1 MPFFDDTGGYFSG
14 SYHTCQATY
23 WTFSDPWGC
32 PLRRTVDPPKPL
44 SCFSIT
50 DITHATHK
58 TRSAEILER
67 GLEARQLEI
76 NPYDQPPKFTW
87 SGERKELPRQLVQTL
102 CLPGYY
108 VWFAPEVT
116 LTKVQRATCWK
127 MIRENGVAQF
137 ADYIEDHSRY
147 GSQAFSLSLSD
158 AVLLY
163 EYSLKK
169 YYEKSG
175 QRVSNLEILFKKAGT
190 KRYQRYVGYI
200 LVVCAKVN
208 DVDCLPEFPNI
219 KPSVH
224 NGPITVFNTS
234 ELRFRPKGI
243 AIEQNDDWCSWDA
256 LEFAFHFPSLT
267 RYSDPRPILFTR
279 SQNENP
285 RTYRQHLINIKLT
298 DSRIGIMR
306 LSPICHTFCARDK
319 ECPEK
324 TDEEDFEEH
333 QERRFQ

>member
-1 MPFFDDTGGYFSG
+1 MLYR
-14 SYHTCQATY
+14 SYACWVEGK
-23 WTFSDPWGC
+23 WTFPDPRGY
-32 PLRRTVDPPKPL
+32 VQASVEPPKEL
-44 SCFSIT
+44 SSFSIT
-50 DITHATHK
+50 QIVHGTHERDCESILK
-58 TRSAEILER
+58 T
-67 GLEARQLEI
+67 GFKARQVKIDSQE
-76 NPYDQPPKFTW
+76 NKFTG
-87 SGERKELPRQLVQTL
+87 SGKRGERPRRQVPTL
-102 CLPGYY
+102 RLPGYY

-116 LTKVQRATCWK
+116 LTKVQRATCRK
-127 MIRENGVAQF
+127 MMRENGVTQF
-137 ADYIEDHSRY
+137 ADYIEDQSRY

-163 EYSLKK
+163 KYSLKK

-175 QRVSNLEILFKKAGT
+175 QQVSNLEILFKKAGT

-208 DVDCLPEFPNI
+208 GWDCLPQFRNI
-219 KPSVH
+219 ELSVH

-243 AIEQNDDWCSWDA
+243 AVEQNGGWCSWDA
-256 LEFAFHFPSLT
+256 LEFAFHFPILHAT

-285 RTYRQHLINIKLT
+285 RTYYSRQRRINIKLT
-298 DSRIGIMR
+298 ESHTGTML
-306 LSPICHTFCARDK
+306 LSPICHTFCAHDR